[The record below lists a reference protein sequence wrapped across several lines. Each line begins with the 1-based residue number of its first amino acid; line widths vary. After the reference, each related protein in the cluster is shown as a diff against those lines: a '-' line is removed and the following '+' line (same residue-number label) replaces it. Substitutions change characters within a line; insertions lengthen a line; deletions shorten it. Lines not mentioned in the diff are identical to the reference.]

1 MNWDEY
7 FMNIAKDVALKSI
20 DPSTQVGC
28 VIIDKDNK
36 IIATGYNGFPTGCDG
51 KYMTNEKPMR
61 YLLSIHAE
69 MRAVLN
75 ARQSILGCRAYV
87 THASCEN
94 CLKHFIEAGIVEV
107 VYDKL
112 FTNGKFIDE
121 ERIEAIIRLMKS
133 SKIIHRNMQGLSFI
147 EDVEKNK

>member
-51 KYMTNEKPMR
+51 KYMTNEKTNMA
-61 YLLSIHAE
+61 SF
-69 MRAVLN
+69 VL
-75 ARQSILGCRAYV
+75 Y
-87 THASCEN
+87 
-94 CLKHFIEAGIVEV
+94 K
-107 VYDKL
+107 K
-112 FTNGKFIDE
+112 
-121 ERIEAIIRLMKS
+121 
-133 SKIIHRNMQGLSFI
+133 GL
-147 EDVEKNK
+147 